1 MKAAF
6 WIPFALLA
14 GLVLG
19 GLGPRQSMRRERDEL
34 ERLRKAVRSE
44 RPARTDFGN
53 MVDFLRFPGTAGPAT
68 AATGTVR
75 VADQPDA
82 SGVDVTPVATGT
94 TERVRGGRTN
104 LNMVSF
110 QERIE
115 EASELWRIR
124 SDMVRSGF
132 LRSARLT
139 PEQTVQF
146 DVLVEAMNIRLKDR
160 IAEWTEVLE
169 QAESVSPETG
179 VRMINDLSEVLVLTY
194 DEMDRTLSPE
204 WRQNAGTSFDLG
216 SLIDPAVAM
225 PLTKV
230 EPKFRDRARMRRTD
244 PVWNT
249 QSGGAPVSVAP

>member
-19 GLGPRQSMRRERDEL
+19 GYGPRQTMRQERDEL

-44 RPARTDFGN
+44 RPARADFGN
-53 MVDFLRFPGTAGPAT
+53 MVDFLRLPAAVPPAAVSTGQVIAAGQADLPGTNLPPS
-68 AATGTVR
+68 ATGV
-75 VADQPDA
+75 
-82 SGVDVTPVATGT
+82 

-104 LNMVSF
+104 QTAISF
-110 QERIE
+110 EERIE
-115 EASELWRIR
+115 EAAELWRIR
-124 SDMVRSGF
+124 SDIVRSGF
-132 LRSARLT
+132 VRSARLT

-169 QAESVSPETG
+169 KEETVSPETG
-179 VRMINDLSEVLVLTY
+179 VRMINDLSEVLVVTY
-194 DEMDRTLSPE
+194 DEMDRTLPAE
-204 WRQNAGTSFDLG
+204 WRQNAGSSFDLG
-216 SLIDPAVAM
+216 GLIDPMVAM

-244 PVWNT
+244 PAWNT
-249 QSGGAPVSVAP
+249 SRGGAPVSVAP